1 MPDPETALAPWA
13 APLVDLLRASHL
25 YLGGLALV
33 VFAVALAA
41 HKGGRLHRRAGKAGL
56 VAITVALTAAL
67 GLAMTSDTNL
77 GVRTGILGLGAI
89 ECLVFGMRI
98 LSWRKAEDVLARD
111 RALTFATGFAGL
123 AALVFGLSSA
133 GSITT
138 AFAGFLALTTTIS
151 HRRQQRDPPRG
162 RQRVAAHRAG
172 LHAAG
177 LFTVFVF
184 ASLGAF
190 G

>member
-1 MPDPETALAPWA
+1 MTAL
-13 APLVDLLRASHL
+13 DLLRDHHL
-25 YLGGLALV
+25 HLGGLALV

-41 HKGGRLHRRAGKAGL
+41 RKGGRLHRRAGKAGL
-56 VAITVALTAAL
+56 VAVAVALVAAL
-67 GLAMTSDTNL
+67 GLALASDTNL
-77 GVRTGILGLGAI
+77 RVRTGILGLGAV

-98 LSWRKAEDVLARD
+98 LAWRKAEDVLTRD
-111 RALTFATGFAGL
+111 RALTFATGAAGL
-123 AALVFGLSSA
+123 AALVFGLSPA
-133 GSITT
+133 GTITT
-138 AFAGFLALTTTIS
+138 AGAGFVALNTAIS

-162 RQRVAAHRAG
+162 RMRVAAHRAG

-184 ASLGAF
+184 ASVGAF

>member
-1 MPDPETALAPWA
+1 MTE
-13 APLVDLLRASHL
+13 LLREYHL
-25 YLGGLALV
+25 LLGGLALV

-41 HKGGRLHRRAGKAGL
+41 RKGGKLHRRAGKAGL
-56 VAITVALTAAL
+56 VAVGVALAAAL
-67 GLAMTSDTNL
+67 GLAMTSDANL
-77 GVRTGILGLGAI
+77 GVRTGILGLGGV

-98 LSWRKAEDVLARD
+98 LAWRKAEDVLPRD
-111 RALTFATGFAGL
+111 RALTFATGAAGL
-123 AALVFGLSSA
+123 AALAFGLSPA
-133 GSITT
+133 GTITT
-138 AFAGFLALTTTIS
+138 AGAGFVALTTAIS

-162 RQRVAAHRAG
+162 RMRVAAHRAG

-184 ASLGAF
+184 ASVGAF